1 MKSTLRPEY
10 SVPRPITNYYT
21 FTLYLAYVRHAG
33 MVELMKG
40 IATRVWTVGIP
51 VSNFDK
57 ALAFYRDLL
66 GFKVQ
71 VDARVFN
78 WMELG
83 PDEPLCKVGLFEYK
97 EGYRKPGASTGIVL
111 DTDDI
116 HEFHRRLSSKGV
128 RFTLPPEKQVWG
140 GMQANFEDF
149 DGNKLEVVQDS
160 EHYTR
165 AVPNAEALAR

>member
-1 MKSTLRPEY
+1 MS
-10 SVPRPITNYYT
+10 
-21 FTLYLAYVRHAG
+21 
-33 MVELMKG
+33 
-40 IATRVWTVGIP
+40 IP

-71 VDARVFN
+71 LDGRFFN

-83 PDEPLCKVGLFEYK
+83 PEEPQCKIGLYEAGRRT
-97 EGYRKPGASTGIVL
+97 EGRKPGVPTGIAF

-116 HEFHRRLSSKGV
+116 HEFHKRLTARGV
-128 RFTLPPEKQVWG
+128 HFTLPPTRQEWG
-140 GMQANFEDF
+140 GLLADFTDF
-149 DGNKLEVVQDS
+149 DGNLLEVVQDP

-165 AVPNAEALAR
+165 KIPSLAQAQ

>member
-1 MKSTLRPEY
+1 VDADGRG
-10 SVPRPITNYYT
+10 R
-21 FTLYLAYVRHAG
+21 
-33 MVELMKG
+33 
-40 IATRVWTVGIP
+40 ATRVWVASVTVA
-51 VSNFDK
+51 DYER
-57 ALAFYRDLL
+57 ALRFYRDLL
-66 GFKVQ
+66 GFPVRL
-71 VDARVFN
+71 DARPRFDWV
-78 WMELG
+78 ELG
-83 PDEPLCKVGLFEYK
+83 PEEPGTKIGLSLNRDLAK
-97 EGYRKPGASTGIVL
+97 DGASVRHTGIVL

-140 GMQANFEDF
+140 GMQADFEDF